1 MVLADASEL
10 SEPFSWPG
18 SGVTRVPFRLFSD
31 PEIYA
36 LEQQRI
42 FRGRVWNYLCL
53 EIDIPNPGDFKT
65 TFIGETPIVVIRDEN
80 GDINALVNRC
90 AHKGA
95 LVCLQERGNKAKNGM
110 TCVYHSWTYDLRG
123 QLKGIAFRNGIRA
136 RVACPMTSTQLSTA
150 CSGLMWKFIAAWYSA
165 PSPTTCRPWKTIW
178 VKNSAGW

>member
-1 MVLADASEL
+1 MVLADASDL
-10 SEPFSWPG
+10 SEPFSWPEP
-18 SGVTRVPFRLFSD
+18 GVTRVPFRIFSD

-95 LVCLQERGNKAKNGM
+95 LVCLQERGNKIKNGM
-110 TCVYHSWTYDLRG
+110 TINIPPIVGVFFL
-123 QLKGIAFRNGIRA
+123 LKWPKG
-136 RVACPMTSTQLSTA
+136 PSS
-150 CSGLMWKFIAAWYSA
+150 LMF
-165 PSPTTCRPWKTIW
+165 
-178 VKNSAGW
+178 